1 MTGRFAAVVVAT
13 LLTGCGG
20 GDAPTRTVERTV
32 TEEAAEPPAER
43 RERPRRTAKT
53 VPDLV
58 GDRLDVAESD
68 LRELGLRYREVGGG
82 AFGIV
87 DASNWTVCETR
98 PAAGAKTKR
107 VRLIVE
113 REC

>member
-1 MTGRFAAVVVAT
+1 MTGRFAAVAVAA

-58 GDRLDVAESD
+58 GERLDVAESD

-87 DASNWTVCETR
+87 DASNWKVCETR
-98 PAAGAKTKR
+98 PAAGAKAKR
-107 VRLIVE
+107 VKLIVE